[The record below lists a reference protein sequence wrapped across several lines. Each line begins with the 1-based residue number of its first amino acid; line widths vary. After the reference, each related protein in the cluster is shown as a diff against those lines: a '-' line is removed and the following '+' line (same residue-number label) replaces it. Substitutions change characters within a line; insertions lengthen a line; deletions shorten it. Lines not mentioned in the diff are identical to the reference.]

1 MYLHIGGDIVVKIKD
16 IVAIMDMEKSSTS
29 RITQDFLRQK
39 KNEVISVNDELPKSY
54 VIINKTGKTVL
65 YISPISPQ
73 TLLKRANNIK
83 EYFKL
88 PQFK

>member
-1 MYLHIGGDIVVKIKD
+1 MYLHIGGDVCVKIKD
-16 IVAIMDMEKSSTS
+16 IVAVMDLETSSTS

-39 KNEVISVNDELPKSY
+39 KNKVISVNDELPKSY
-54 VIINKTGKTVL
+54 VVIHNMGETTL
-65 YISPISPQ
+65 YVSPISSQ

>member
-1 MYLHIGGDIVVKIKD
+1 MYLHIGGDVCVKIKD
-16 IVAIMDMEKSSTS
+16 IVAVMDMETSSTS

-39 KNEVISVNDELPKSY
+39 KNKVISVNEELPKSY
-54 VIINKTGKTVL
+54 VVIHTMGKTIL
-65 YISPISPQ
+65 YVSPISSQ